1 MNISSIRE
9 AFKNKQFST
18 LDPVRESAVVVPII
32 KIDNKLHIL
41 FEIRALS
48 LNNQPGEICFPGGK
62 IEKNES
68 ALDCAIRETTEEL
81 NICKNNIEIIGK
93 LACSVTPSNMT
104 IYSFCG
110 ILNNIKFD
118 SIKFN
123 KQEVASIFTVPIDRL
138 LNQTPLLS
146 DMTINLTPPRGFP
159 FHLVQKEKAYSWK
172 VGICPSYFY
181 KYKNHIICGATAK
194 ILKNFL
200 DTLKQTGLLSQG
212 RAI

>member
-9 AFKNKQFST
+9 AFRNKQFSN
-18 LDPVRESAVVVPII
+18 LDPIRESAVVVPII

-68 ALDCAIRETTEEL
+68 ALDCAIRETVEEL
-81 NICKNNIEIIGK
+81 NICRDNIEIIGK

-110 ILNNIKFD
+110 ILNNVNFD

-123 KQEVASIFTVPIDRL
+123 KHEVASIFTVPIDEL

-146 DMTINLTPPRGFP
+146 DMAINLTPPQSFP
-159 FHLVQKEKAYSWK
+159 FHLIQKEEAYSWK

-181 KYKNHIICGATAK
+181 KYKDNIICGATAK

-200 DTLKQTGLLSQG
+200 DTLEQTGLSSQEK
-212 RAI
+212 AI